1 LHWLGGLNQQ
11 SWWKIIPAKVIDK
24 IVAVNI
30 IMWRLKINNKLF
42 YLVFDD
48 YPVMMSLEPIDN
60 NLDNEILRIFNL
72 LKNIKPQQIKT
83 TIIALKS
90 SENNKIICLNLA
102 SEIRE
107 RITCLFFYFHDDT
120 LTGF

>member
-1 LHWLGGLNQQ
+1 MTKTDIFKNAGIEKMANGALRIELTEKIDYENFEDFAKLFL
-11 SWWKIIPAKVIDK
+11 KIIPAKVIDK

-83 TIIALKS
+83 TI
-90 SENNKIICLNLA
+90 
-102 SEIRE
+102 
-107 RITCLFFYFHDDT
+107 
-120 LTGF
+120 